1 MAGAAA
7 STEAPSRRALRLAL
21 GLMLT
26 FVLAQLIAWPLSS
39 LAPAFATVLLVE
51 AGPQSVRQ
59 ALGILAT
66 VLAALVGGFFVA
78 YFLLPY
84 PAIMALA
91 AALLLF
97 RFYVF
102 AVRIGAPALALIGM
116 LIGCVLMPVLVLLLP
131 EVAVIAGSGV
141 FAGFMV
147 AILVA
152 WTMFLLIPAP
162 GLAPSAGQATL
173 SFAEA
178 ASTAVQLTIVV
189 LPLLVAFLVFGW
201 TDILILIYGVLFS
214 VQMSSVASG
223 KAGMKGI
230 LANLLFAG
238 VGMLLV
244 YELLVVVPNLMF
256 MAIVILTACLVYGSR
271 IFAPS
276 PTADIW
282 LSGLFGFL
290 LLSGGA
296 LLAEDVVAPVKLLDR
311 VVQLALATAYIVFAY
326 RVIDLVRHLYS
337 RRSMAS
343 VRPETT

>member
-1 MAGAAA
+1 VAGAAA

-21 GLMLT
+21 GLTLT
-26 FVLAQLIAWPLSS
+26 FVLAQLIAWPMSFV
-39 LAPAFATVLLVE
+39 APAFATVLLVE

-59 ALGILAT
+59 GLGILAT
-66 VLAALVGGFFVA
+66 LLAALVGSFFLS

-91 AALLLF
+91 TALLLF

-102 AVRIGAPALALIGM
+102 AVQIGAPLLALIGM
-116 LIGCVLMPVLVLLLP
+116 LLGCVLMPVLVLLLP
-131 EVAVIAGSGV
+131 EVAVIAGYGFLAS
-141 FAGFMV
+141 FMV

-162 GLAPSAGQATL
+162 GLAPSGGHATM

-189 LPLLVAFLVFGW
+189 LPLLLAFLIFGW

-223 KAGMKGI
+223 EAGMKSI
-230 LANLLFAG
+230 FANLLFAG

-244 YELLVVVPNLMF
+244 YELLVVVPNVTF
-256 MAIVILTACLVYGSR
+256 MAILILTACLIYGGR

-290 LLSGGA
+290 LLSGSA
-296 LLAEDVVAPVKLLDR
+296 LLAQDVVAPVKLLDR
-311 VVQLALATAYIVFAY
+311 VVQIALATAYIVFAY
-326 RVIDLVRHLYS
+326 RVIDLVKHVYS

-343 VRPETT
+343 TMPETT